1 MNGCTDGHGDF
12 MKHQIP
18 TIIYSMKGRSRHIWF
33 VAVIFLLLSPF
44 ANALQNPDKSLS
56 QQRKEFT
63 EAKNALKHGQIKK
76 FERLEKGLEDYPLQ
90 GYLRYYYLRR
100 YLGKVSEDSIKT
112 FLKDNADSPISTRLY
127 DKWLNTLAR
136 RGKWDTFKQEFRS
149 NTESKTLQCYQLR
162 ARLKSEKIDT
172 LSDEIAAIWLYGKSL
187 PKACDPLF
195 DAWNKAGL
203 MTNDL
208 VWQRIELAM
217 KNRKLSLAHYL
228 KTHLQS
234 SDQKWVERW
243 RQMHRRPAKML
254 GHPNYDEDT
263 PLVRKIVR
271 HGIHRLAR
279 RDAEAAIEK
288 WELLKTRYLFSKEGI
303 ADTESYIAT
312 SAAFQ
317 RHPSALEWLSGTNIS
332 SADEKV
338 QHWRIRTALLAM
350 DWQAV
355 LHWIEQLPKDE
366 QQNDKWRYWKAR
378 ALEQNNQIHDAVE
391 IYSELAEDPDYH
403 GFLSSDRLTREYNMQ
418 GEGIKYTLEELD
430 AVMQHPGIARARE
443 LYAISMTLDARR
455 EWYHTTKKMNKREL
469 QLAAILAHKW
479 GWHDRAIITLSKT
492 DHRTD
497 LDVRYPIV
505 YRKQVMKNA
514 KRQKIEPAW
523 ILGILRQESAFMQDA
538 RSHAGALGLMQLMP
552 RTGRMEARLIK
563 SPLRRVR
570 DLLNVDKNILLGSS
584 HLSRLLDKYD
594 GDHVLATAT
603 YNAGPNHVKK
613 WLKTKNAQ
621 KMPADLWVETVP
633 FTETR
638 RYIRKVMTGTAIF
651 EHKLENKV
659 TPLQK
664 RMSDI
669 KTIALQ

>member
-1 MNGCTDGHGDF
+1 MTQ
-12 MKHQIP
+12 QIP
-18 TIIYSMKGRSRHIWF
+18 TNIYGMKGRSRYIWI
-33 VAVIFLLLSPF
+33 VAVLILLLSPV
-44 ANALQNPDKSLS
+44 ASALQNPDKSLS

-63 EAKNALKHGQIKK
+63 DAKRALKLGQIKK
-76 FERLEKGLEDYPLQ
+76 FKRLKQGLENYPLQ
-90 GYLRYYYLRR
+90 GYLHFYYINR
-100 YLGKVSEDSIKT
+100 YLAKVSDDSIRD

-127 DKWLNTLAR
+127 SKWLKTLAR
-136 RGKWDTFKQEFRS
+136 RGKWDAYKREFRS
-149 NTESKTLQCYQLR
+149 ETESKTLRCYQLR
-162 ARLKSEKIDT
+162 ARLKSEDIKT
-172 LSDEIAAIWLYGKSL
+172 LSNEISSIWLYGKSL

-195 DAWNKAGL
+195 KKWKQAGL
-203 MTNDL
+203 MTNNL

-217 KNRKLSLAHYL
+217 KKRKLSLARYL
-228 KTHLQS
+228 KANLKANER
-234 SDQKWVERW
+234 KWVDRW

-254 GHPNYDEDT
+254 GHNFYNEDT

-271 HGIHRLAR
+271 HGIRRLAR

-288 WELLKTRYLFSKEGI
+288 WEDLKVQYTFSKDGI

-332 SADEKV
+332 SDSEKV
-338 QHWRIRTALLAM
+338 QHWRIRSALLAM
-350 DWQAV
+350 DWTAV
-355 LHWIEQLPKDE
+355 LHWVDELPKEE
-366 QQNDKWRYWKAR
+366 QQNDKWQYWKAR
-378 ALEQNNQIHDAVE
+378 AYEQTDQIHNAVT

-403 GFLSSDRLTREYNMQ
+403 GFLSSDRLTSEYNMQ

-430 AVMQHPGIARARE
+430 TIMQHPGIIRARE
-443 LYAISMTLDARR
+443 LYAINMVLDARR
-455 EWYHTTKKMNKREL
+455 EWYYTTKTMSKREL

-492 DHRTD
+492 GHTTD
-497 LDVRYPIV
+497 LDVRYPIAF
-505 YRKQVMKNA
+505 RKQVVKNA

-523 ILGILRQESAFMQDA
+523 IFGVLRQESAFMKDA

-563 SPLRRVR
+563 SPLRRIR
-570 DLLNVDKNILLGSS
+570 DLLNVDKNIQLGSS
-584 HLSRLLDKYD
+584 HLSRLLNKYK
-594 GDHVLATAT
+594 GNHVLATAT

-613 WLKTKNAQ
+613 WLRTKNGQ
-621 KMPADLWVETVP
+621 KLPADLWVETIP

-638 RYIRKVMTGTAIF
+638 RYVRKVMTGTAIF
-651 EHKLENKV
+651 EHKLGSTI

-664 RMSDI
+664 RMSAV
-669 KTIALQ
+669 KTVAWK